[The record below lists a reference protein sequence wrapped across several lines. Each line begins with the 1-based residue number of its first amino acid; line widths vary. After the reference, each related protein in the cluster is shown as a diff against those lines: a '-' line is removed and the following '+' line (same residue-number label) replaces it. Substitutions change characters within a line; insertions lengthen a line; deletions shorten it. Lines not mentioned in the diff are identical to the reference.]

1 MRLWKTIAIAIYR
14 LNDLGQLEVV
24 SALAVFT
31 IAVVLTLAALVS
43 WLSGSSWTTAET
55 PPVRG

>member
-1 MRLWKTIAIAIYR
+1 MRPTPTEITWRPTWS
-14 LNDLGQLEVV
+14 E
-24 SALAVFT
+24 SADPTWIGVT
-31 IAVVLTLAALVS
+31 VIWIAVVLTLAALIN